1 MQTRNYFYDIRH
13 VLLRIAG
20 GYVAINCYHH
30 AAGDGTSGI
39 LMINS
44 ILSNYDI
51 LYNGGSLE
59 RKSNKPLP
67 SIEDLTWSVKN
78 DQVLKTLVDSKIER
92 ARSYRPRLPF
102 SLEELE
108 ENYGAEIPLNKSI
121 IRTGTEDNYQAIR
134 LIENVSNDY
143 PNIDQ
148 SKIKLSWCVFSS
160 CDFVNFLSW

>member
-1 MQTRNYFYDIRH
+1 MILTLRH
-13 VLLRIAG
+13 LLLRIAG

-67 SIEDLTWSVKN
+67 SIEDLTSSVKN

-108 ENYGAEIPLNKSI
+108 ENNGAEIPLNKSI

-134 LIENVSNDY
+134 SVGFRNMGTLI
-143 PNIDQ
+143 I
-148 SKIKLSWCVFSS
+148 
-160 CDFVNFLSW
+160 